1 MPAKR
6 YLIVNA
12 DDFGL
17 SAGVNRGVIEAHER
31 GIVTS
36 ASLMVRRPAA
46 AEAAAY
52 ARQHPAFSLGLHVD
66 LGEWAYRD
74 GEWAPLY
81 EVVRRTDAAE
91 VESEVLGQL
100 AAFRRL
106 VGRNPTHLDS
116 HQHVHLREPARRA
129 LLEVARAIEVPLR
142 HFSPAIRHC
151 GSFYG
156 QTVEGAPLPDA
167 IGVGRLLAIL
177 AALPEGTTELVCH
190 PGKLDDLETMYRSE
204 RAREVKTLCDPRVWL
219 AIQELDVDLCSFA
232 DAIAH
237 GRRSGEPA
245 SEDRRQSGWA

>member
-46 AEAAAY
+46 AEAAAD
-52 ARQHPAFSLGLHVD
+52 ARAYPELSLGLHVD
-66 LGEWAYRD
+66 LGEWSYRES
-74 GEWAPLY
+74 EWVPLY
-81 EVVRRTDAAE
+81 EVVRLTDAEA
-91 VESEVLGQL
+91 VESEVTAQL

-106 VGRNPTHLDS
+106 VGDDPTHLDS
-116 HQHVHLREPARRA
+116 HQHVHLREPARPA

-156 QTVEGAPLPDA
+156 QTAEGAPLPDA
-167 IGVGRLLAIL
+167 IGVGSLLAIL
-177 AALPEGTTELVCH
+177 AALPEGITELACH
-190 PGKLDDLETMYRSE
+190 PGYAEDLDTMYRSE
-204 RAREVKTLCDPRVWL
+204 RAREVEALCDPRTRS
-219 AIQELDVDLCSFA
+219 AIETMGTELCSFGDVIHRMA
-232 DAIAH
+232 VAGVSND
-237 GRRSGEPA
+237 
-245 SEDRRQSGWA
+245 DRRPQER